1 MFDFKIIYS
10 EKTYEMVNDK
20 INEYN
25 YRIGD
30 LKLSII
36 YRKAKCYDLIQETKI
51 INEECDEFIINNTNI
66 QMNDLINE
74 VVRFEEMIKIYRSN
88 KNA

>member
-1 MFDFKIIYS
+1 
-10 EKTYEMVNDK
+10 MVNDK

>member
-1 MFDFKIIYS
+1 MLNFKIIDS
-10 EKTYEMVNDK
+10 EKTYEIVNNK

-36 YRKAKCYDLIQETKI
+36 YHKAKCYDLIQETKI
-51 INEECDEFIINNTNI
+51 INEECYDFLINNTNI
-66 QMNDLINE
+66 QINDLINE
-74 VVRFEEMIKIYRSN
+74 VNRFEEMIKIYRSN

>member
-1 MFDFKIIYS
+1 MFDFKIIDS
-10 EKTYEMVNDK
+10 EKTYEMVNNK

-66 QMNDLINE
+66 
-74 VVRFEEMIKIYRSN
+74 
-88 KNA
+88 